1 MSDHDEEDLQAIMAA
16 VQGFTHALMVK
27 MKADPLEV
35 AAVLATTAMSIYKT
49 TLSDE
54 EFNNMVDAISDSRM
68 NIMPFSVGPPN
79 DTIH

>member
-1 MSDHDEEDLQAIMAA
+1 MSDHDEEDLTAIMAA
-16 VQGFTHALMVK
+16 VQGFTQALMVK

-54 EFNNMVDAISDSRM
+54 DFNNMVAAISDNRM
-68 NIMPFSVGPPN
+68 NIMPFSVGAPN